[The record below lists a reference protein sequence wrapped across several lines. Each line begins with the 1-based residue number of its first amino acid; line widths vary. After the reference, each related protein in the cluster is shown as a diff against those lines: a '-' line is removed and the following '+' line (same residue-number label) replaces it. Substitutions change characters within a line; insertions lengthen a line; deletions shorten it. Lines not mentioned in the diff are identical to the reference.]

1 VRSLKLVLGLVLP
14 LCAAAQTP
22 EPVAADDAK
31 LEALILDPDVAE
43 ISGMT
48 RSRRHDGTFWAVND
62 SHNPN
67 RIYAVSTNGR
77 VRAAYAVDGVPNT
90 DWEDLTAYE
99 DDGKAYL
106 VIADTGDNGGLR
118 KYIELIGI
126 EEPLAENG
134 TFDGR
139 VTPAW
144 RMRIRWPDGPRDCE
158 AVAIDPARGE
168 VLLLSKKRVPPQ
180 LFRVPLEPTTGK
192 GSHLAQQIAVVATIP
207 QPDRHE
213 LATHPQSGRYRAHV
227 TSMALS
233 PDGRTLVV
241 LTYRDA
247 YRYDRADGESWADA
261 VRRDPKALGMPPLI
275 QAESVT
281 FAPDGDAVYVTSE
294 KLPAPLVR
302 IELR

>member
-1 VRSLKLVLGLVLP
+1 MRFLALALVF
-14 LCAAAQTP
+14 AAAGVTAG
-22 EPVAADDAK
+22 EPAMT
-31 LEALILDPDVAE
+31 ALILDPDVSE

-48 RSRRHDGTFWAVND
+48 RSQREDALFWAVND

-67 RIYAVSTNGR
+67 RIYALSDGGR
-77 VRAAYAVDGVPNT
+77 VRAAYTVDGVPNT
-90 DWEDLTAYE
+90 DWEDLTSYTH
-99 DDGKAYL
+99 DGRSYL

-118 KYIELIGI
+118 QYIELIAI
-126 EEPLAENG
+126 EEPEIAAG
-134 TFDGR
+134 TYRGTVD
-139 VTPAW
+139 PAW

-158 AVAIDPARGE
+158 AVAIDAARGE
-168 VLLLSKKRVPPQ
+168 VLLLSKKRVPAQ
-180 LFRVPLEPTTGK
+180 LFRVPLAPTK
-192 GSHLAQQIAVVATIP
+192 GRETRLAQQIAVAGTIP

-213 LATHPQSGRYRAHV
+213 LQTHPQSGRYRAHV

-247 YRYDRADGESWADA
+247 YRFDRGAAETWGAA
-261 VRRDPKALGMPPLI
+261 FARPPKPLGMPPLI

-281 FAPDGDAVYVTSE
+281 FSKDGRAVYVTSE

-302 IELR
+302 IDLD